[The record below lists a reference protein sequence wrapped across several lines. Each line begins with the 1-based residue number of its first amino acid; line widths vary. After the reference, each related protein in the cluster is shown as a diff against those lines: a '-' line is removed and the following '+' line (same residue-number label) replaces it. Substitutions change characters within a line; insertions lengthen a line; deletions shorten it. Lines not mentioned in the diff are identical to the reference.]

1 MIKFEFLNVIF
12 EKINP
17 GNKHY
22 IYFLFLF
29 NLSIQ
34 ILILTTLP
42 LSLSADSFHYLQI
55 AQDLDITKLFKVYL
69 GNRSIGYPF
78 FLYVLGSKSFFGA
91 TLIAFVQS
99 ILTILIPLLIFLFLD
114 RYNHLIARFLSF
126 FISIFP
132 YVHYMSTQIMSETL
146 YMFLLVACLIYF
158 ENFLKNKNV
167 ISFIYIITLFLLV
180 SLVRP
185 TGQLFFYLFGF
196 TLFLILI
203 LRMIKLKLF
212 IILSMM
218 LFVFFKMFSFQNT
231 DEAKS
236 KLTFLAWRQTVVAF
250 CSINDP
256 LKINDIKNS
265 QWAYTPDKANYFVIK
280 KDKSEMDLR
289 ERSFIFK
296 EKCLNIDNP
305 GKNTKKYINTLI
317 EILNDKKDISIDDGL
332 INTLTSTLDSKG
344 SADKKNPEYNNLKP
358 LEIIKKVHRDY
369 VNPLPFMH
377 IWWRMSANIGHK
389 DRNKII
395 SGVIIETLTK
405 KPETWSGH
413 AKTLLKNMSFF
424 HCDFASNSQNCFGP
438 ILAQSHHDMFYW
450 RFIAHPYK
458 DLKNQN
464 AIHLLKINNKINLQN
479 IYTLEKLMGDNLNH
493 YKKDTPVWKKVE
505 EKFYKKDY
513 PLKGH
518 LIEGF
523 NLGMFSSKIMW
534 SLNDILFH
542 IIRFVITIFLPIMTL
557 FYFIKKIYTKIKIT
571 EKDCLALFFG
581 VYAYV
586 SMFTS
591 VFFFWDPRHIM
602 MHFIMLLP
610 AISIVLNKKKEF

>member
-1 MIKFEFLNVIF
+1 MIIFQFLNVIF

-17 GNKHY
+17 RNQHY
-22 IYFLFLF
+22 VYFLFLF

-55 AQDLDITKLFKVYL
+55 AQDLDITKLFRVSL
-69 GNRSIGYPF
+69 GTRAIGYPF

-114 RYNHLIARFLSF
+114 RYNHLIARFLAF

-146 YMFLLVACLIYF
+146 YIFLLVACLIYF

-212 IILSMM
+212 IILLMM
-218 LFVFFKMFSFQNT
+218 LFVFFKIFSFQHT
-231 DEAKS
+231 EAAKS
-236 KLTFLAWRQTVVAF
+236 KLTFLAWRQVVVAF
-250 CSINDP
+250 CPIKDP
-256 LKINDIKNS
+256 LKINDIMQK
-265 QWAYTPDKANYFVIK
+265 QWAYTPDQANYSVIK
-280 KDKSEMDLR
+280 KDKSEMDSR
-289 ERSFIFK
+289 ERSFVFK
-296 EKCLNIDNP
+296 EKCVNIDNP
-305 GKNTKKYINTLI
+305 GKNTEKYINTLI
-317 EILNDKKDISIDDGL
+317 EILNDKDDPL
-332 INTLTSTLDSKG
+332 INILSSTLDKKG
-344 SADKKNPEYNNLKP
+344 SPDKKDPEYNNLKP
-358 LEIIKKVHRDY
+358 LEIIKKVHQDY

-377 IWWRMSANIGHK
+377 IWWRMAANIGHK
-389 DRNKII
+389 ERNKIM
-395 SGVIIETLTK
+395 SGVIMETLTK
-405 KPETWSGH
+405 RP
-413 AKTLLKNMSFF
+413 KTLNVHLKILLKNMTVL
-424 HCDFASNSQNCFGP
+424 HCNYKSILGIKNCFTPQGS
-438 ILAQSHHDMFYW
+438 QSYSDMFYW

-458 DLKNQN
+458 ELKNQN
-464 AIHLLKINNKINLQN
+464 ANHLLQINNKINLQN

-493 YKKDTPVWKKVE
+493 LYNKDTLIWKKAE
-505 EKFYKKDY
+505 EKLHKKNY
-513 PLKGH
+513 PLKRY
-518 LIEGF
+518 LNEGF
-523 NLGMFSSKIMW
+523 NLGMFTSKIMW
-534 SLNDILFH
+534 SLNEIFFH
-542 IIRFVITIFLPIMTL
+542 IIKAVITIFLPIMTL

-591 VFFFWDPRHIM
+591 VLFFWDPRHIM

-610 AISIVLNKKKEF
+610 AISIVLNKEK